1 MAACG
6 PLAQPAPSAPLH
18 SEVAGMTLTAT
29 AALVG
34 VLALAGAAPGQQ
46 APSAGCPGIAGPAA
60 PQSPT
65 EAPPDTGAKAPS
77 QPPPPA
83 AAVEMVDAFD
93 LLRKIRHK
101 TLSPEEEAAASDP
114 SRPMYAFAP
123 VIGYKPSSGVQLG
136 AAGNVALFLG
146 NPETTHI
153 SSAVAS
159 LTFSSKKQTSAT
171 ARFSLLARDDRWKLD
186 GDNRLQWT
194 SQDTFGLGTETQ
206 PTGEVNMAFNYF
218 RVYETVYRELIR
230 GLFGGVGFH
239 YSAHTSVGPGKD
251 AEAGWSESP
260 YVAYSELH
268 SFPLESQT
276 SAGTSV
282 NLLVDTRNNSINADR
297 GLFGSVSYRAFF
309 DGLLG
314 GDSSWQQ
321 VVLDARTYKTISSDG
336 RHKLAF
342 WLFADMVVGGVAPY
356 LDLPATGMD
365 TYGRTGRGYAEGR
378 FRGERLLYGEL
389 EYRGTLMS
397 NGLLG
402 MVAFL
407 NTSTLASN
415 QTGERL
421 FDHFASAGGAGLR
434 LLINKRSR
442 TNLCLDFGWG
452 EHGSR
457 GVYLA
462 VQEAF

>member
-1 MAACG
+1 
-6 PLAQPAPSAPLH
+6 
-18 SEVAGMTLTAT
+18 MTITAT

-34 VLALAGAAPGQQ
+34 VLALAGAAPDHG
-46 APSAGCPGIAGPAA
+46 APATGGAAIAASAT

-65 EAPPDTGAKAPS
+65 QAPADTGAKAPP
-77 QPPPPA
+77 QPTPPA

-93 LLRKIRHK
+93 LLRKVRHK
-101 TLSPEEEAAASDP
+101 TLSPEEEAAANDP
-114 SRPMYAFAP
+114 SQPMYAFAP

-146 NPETTHI
+146 DPETTHI

-171 ARFSLLARDDRWKLD
+171 ARFSLLARDDRWKVD
-186 GDNRLQWT
+186 GDNRFQWT
-194 SQDTFGLGTETQ
+194 SQDTFGLGTETE
-206 PTGEVNMAFNYF
+206 PAGEVNMAFNYF
-218 RVYETVYRELIR
+218 RVYETVYRELVQ
-230 GLFGGVGFH
+230 GLFGGIGLH
-239 YSAHTSVGPGKD
+239 YSAHTSVGPGRD
-251 AEAGWSESP
+251 AEAGWTESP
-260 YVAYSELH
+260 YVAYSQLH
-268 SFPLESQT
+268 GFPLESQT
-276 SAGTSV
+276 SAGTGA

-297 GLFGSVSYRAFF
+297 GVFGSVSYRAFF
-309 DGLLG
+309 DGFLG

-321 VVLDARTYKTISSDG
+321 LVVDARTYRTISSDG

-342 WLFADMVVGGVAPY
+342 WLFGDMVVGGVAPY

-378 FRGERLLYGEL
+378 FRGERLLYGEV

-407 NTSTLASN
+407 NTSTLANS
-415 QTGERL
+415 QSGEQL
-421 FDHFASAGGAGLR
+421 FDHFASGGGAGLR
-434 LLINKRSR
+434 LLINKRSK

-452 EHGSR
+452 EQGSR